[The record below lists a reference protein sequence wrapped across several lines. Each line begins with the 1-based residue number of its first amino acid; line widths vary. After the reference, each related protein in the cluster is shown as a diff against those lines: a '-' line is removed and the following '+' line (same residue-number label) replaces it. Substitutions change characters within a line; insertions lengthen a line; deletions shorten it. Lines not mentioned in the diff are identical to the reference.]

1 MIGHGYRDGRAL
13 DPLLHDDV
21 APTVSDWTNP
31 CSARILHTSRPDST
45 RSLPNRNLQ
54 TRYKDLTVETVLYFR
69 GISRFKEQFDGF
81 YQIASSLFDGVTLT
95 RDVQFRTQGH
105 IAIVLPFYDA
115 GKLLELFHTVSLRD
129 GAGKR
134 QERNQF
140 YL

>member
-1 MIGHGYRDGRAL
+1 MIGHRYSDCRAL

-21 APTVSDWTNP
+21 APTVSDLDKP
-31 CSARILHTSRPDST
+31 VFHEDFAHLMPDST
-45 RSLPNRNLQ
+45 RNLPNRNLQ
-54 TRYKDLTVETVLYFR
+54 TRDKDLTVEPVLYFR

-134 QERNQF
+134 QERSQF
-140 YL
+140 HL